1 MTNLE
6 SPANRQRT
14 VPLQISRHL
23 EEATIRVLPLSS
35 DFQISNGLTI
45 VIPKEEGAS
54 AVSWKKIVGESE
66 KMTRRGGKEN
76 SKMREMMENGWPIGK
91 GNRTEIRERE

>member
-35 DFQISNGLTI
+35 DFQISNNNGHS
-45 VIPKEEGAS
+45 EG
-54 AVSWKKIVGESE
+54 
-66 KMTRRGGKEN
+66 RGRISGI
-76 SKMREMMENGWPIGK
+76 MEDD
-91 GNRTEIRERE
+91 